1 MGKVFYNTTMKAETE
16 VERERF
22 LQWYDQIARDHP
34 GSSPIIQEKR
44 VGEGAIFTLNS
55 LNERMILDFCDW
67 FTKMRKNNDVP
78 IMAPKEDEA
87 AKILGICKDSSP
99 GCPTDRR
106 DERIEGA
113 QALEGYESTDSRSN
127 PSDTESIY

>member
-99 GCPTDRR
+99 GCRR